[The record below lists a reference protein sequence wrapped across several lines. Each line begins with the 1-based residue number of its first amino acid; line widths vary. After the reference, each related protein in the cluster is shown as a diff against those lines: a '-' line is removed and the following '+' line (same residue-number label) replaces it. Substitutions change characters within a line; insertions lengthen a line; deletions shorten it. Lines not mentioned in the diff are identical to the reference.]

1 MFPCCARPPCNSR
14 FWGPSFAL
22 PALPLRGERGASS
35 PGPGPSALTTP
46 FSLRRAR
53 RCLLPAGPRILS
65 PLSIP
70 HVLCRDP
77 RGIPSPFS
85 WTRPAR
91 VRPLRHRWSKSEP
104 GDPRGPFSAPLSQG
118 ELPLPGC
125 PPFMTGVLRAQR
137 LTVLPHPAHLQGRR
151 GRREPRNNSGQPPCP
166 GGAWAGRT
174 DPYGALVGVWGQT
187 RPAAKLPT
195 AYQSRCP
202 QRWTRPCR
210 PQRRWQASGHPY
222 QERGSPQPHPTPGF
236 VIGHTLLAICPA
248 TKTLR
253 RGGSHAWLSCPTP
266 EAPAP
271 VGTQCVLLKN
281 GRRLRWKSTS
291 HSHGGLLF
299 PSFEKSPLEKGGL
312 TLSWFTGCGSR
323 D

>member
-22 PALPLRGERGASS
+22 PALPLPGERGASS

-70 HVLCRDP
+70 YVLCRDP

-91 VRPLRHRWSKSEP
+91 ARPLRHKWSKSEP

-118 ELPLPGC
+118 GTPPSRPPSLHGWRAPSGDCSSPLGSPAG
-125 PPFMTGVLRAQR
+125 TEGTRGAKKQLRTTA
-137 LTVLPHPAHLQGRR
+137 
-151 GRREPRNNSGQPPCP
+151 CP

-174 DPYGALVGVWGQT
+174 DSYRALVGVWGQT

-236 VIGHTLLAICPA
+236 VIWHTLLAICPA

-253 RGGSHAWLSCPTP
+253 RGGSQAWLSCPTP

-271 VGTQCVLLKN
+271 VGTQCVLLKT
-281 GRRLRWKSTS
+281 GRRLRWRSTS
-291 HSHGGLLF
+291 HSHGGLLY
-299 PSFEKSPLEKGGL
+299 PSFEKSPLGKGGL